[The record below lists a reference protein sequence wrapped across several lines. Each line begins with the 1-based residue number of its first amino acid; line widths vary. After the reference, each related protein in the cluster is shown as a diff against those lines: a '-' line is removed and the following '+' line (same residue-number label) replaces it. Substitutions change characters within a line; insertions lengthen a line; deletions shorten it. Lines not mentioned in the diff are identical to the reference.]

1 MNKVANDFLDFTGI
15 SLSTLQ
21 IHNHSRNWRNRCNV
35 ISRLKSEGKF
45 KWSEEGTS
53 FMIED
58 EDILHDHLK
67 VIKLRHASML
77 FFRSCWYAMTVAHFQ
92 LQHNPKN
99 LDFLNN
105 PIFNYAQMKTI
116 FTPKFFTRRRSTNH
130 TFLSRHSTSLLTTKL
145 SVLNTVGCKHICER
159 RTWLRKQFASA

>member
-1 MNKVANDFLDFTGI
+1 MNNVANDFLDFTAI

-21 IHNHSRNWRNRCNV
+21 IHNHVSNWRNRCNV

-77 FFRSCWYAMTVAHFQ
+77 FF
-92 LQHNPKN
+92 
-99 LDFLNN
+99 
-105 PIFNYAQMKTI
+105 
-116 FTPKFFTRRRSTNH
+116 
-130 TFLSRHSTSLLTTKL
+130 
-145 SVLNTVGCKHICER
+145 
-159 RTWLRKQFASA
+159 